1 MLEMVND
8 RRNGDTKE
16 ERYDLFSGLL
26 DASQEE
32 PESGPAI
39 NDQELM
45 GKSSFVSHFG
55 DVLTQ
60 CILTGNM
67 FIIILAGHE
76 VGSSPSRGL
85 CPKTLY
91 HRQQPM
97 HCASHSLF

>member
-1 MLEMVND
+1 MLEMAND

-45 GKSSFVSHFG
+45 GKSSLSLRIPFW
-55 DVLTQ
+55 
-60 CILTGNM
+60 
-67 FIIILAGHE
+67 
-76 VGSSPSRGL
+76 R
-85 CPKTLY
+85 CPYSVYQETCL
-91 HRQQPM
+91 
-97 HCASHSLF
+97 SLLLLDMR